1 MILFYKNRK
10 ISVFDVILYLK
21 FEEKLFTFVLL
32 MIVGGICGYLLRK
45 RAFPDVMT
53 VITWLVYALL
63 LLLGIEVGAN
73 EVLVSSLHSIGV
85 TGAIIAVVSTIG
97 SCLCAM
103 LLWHWAG
110 KDMKRGTKVSGSTI
124 AKSESPLKGSIVI
137 VGFFAVGIILGFF
150 RIIPDTYVRDIS
162 YGVLCVMLFCVGFGL
177 GCKPAMLKRFRSL
190 SPRLMLLPVVTIIGT
205 LIACLLLSFFMNYSI
220 PSVLAVGSGFG
231 YYSLSSILISQS
243 LGAELGTIALLCNIV
258 RELMV
263 LLGAPLLAKMFG
275 PLAPISAG
283 GATTMDSTLPVI
295 MRTLGE
301 DFVLLSMFHGFLV
314 DFSVPF
320 LVTFFCSL

>member
-1 MILFYKNRK
+1 M
-10 ISVFDVILYLK
+10 
-21 FEEKLFTFVLL
+21 FTFIFL
-32 MIVGGICGYLLRK
+32 MIVGGVCGYFLRK
-45 RAFPDVMT
+45 LVLPDVMV

-63 LLLGIEVGAN
+63 LFLGVEVGAN
-73 EVLVSSLHSIGV
+73 DVLMSSLGSIGLA
-85 TGAIIAVVSTIG
+85 GIIIAVVSTLG
-97 SCLCAM
+97 SCVCAM
-103 LLWHWAG
+103 LLGHWAG
-110 KDMKRGTKVSGSTI
+110 KEMSKGVETVNSSIEKSG
-124 AKSESPLKGSIVI
+124 SPLKSSMV
-137 VGFFAVGIILGFF
+137 VLTFFVVGICLGCF
-150 RIIPDTYVRDIS
+150 RVFPDDIVRDRS

-177 GCKPAMLKRFRSL
+177 GCKPAMLKRFSSL
-190 SPRLMLLPVVTIIGT
+190 SPRLMLLPMATILGT
-205 LIACLLLSFFMNYSI
+205 VIACVLLSFFVNYSMA
-220 PSVLAVGSGFG
+220 SVLAIGSGFG

-243 LGAELGTIALLCNIV
+243 IGTEAGTIALLCNIA

-263 LLGAPLLAKMFG
+263 LLGAPLLLRLFG

>member
-1 MILFYKNRK
+1 M
-10 ISVFDVILYLK
+10 D
-21 FEEKLFTFVLL
+21 EKVFTFVFL
-32 MIVGGICGYLLRK
+32 MIVGGVCGYFLRK
-45 RAFPDVMT
+45 RAFPDVMS

-73 EVLVSSLHSIGV
+73 EKLMSSLHTIGLS
-85 TGAIIAVVSTIG
+85 GLIIAVVSTLG

-103 LLWHWAG
+103 FLWQWAG
-110 KDMKRGTKVSGSTI
+110 KRMKRAGTTASQEHVAG
-124 AKSESPLKGSIVI
+124 ESPLKGSIVI
-137 VGFFAVGIILGFF
+137 VGFFVVGIILGYFKLVG
-150 RIIPDTYVRDIS
+150 DTYVRDIS

-177 GCKPAMLKRFRSL
+177 GCKPAMLKRFKSL
-190 SPRLMLLPVVTIIGT
+190 GFRLMLLPVATILGT
-205 LIACLLLSFFMNYSI
+205 VVACMLLSLFMDYSVA
-220 PSVLAVGSGFG
+220 SVLAVGSGFG

-243 LGAELGTIALLCNIV
+243 LGAELGTVALLCNIV

-263 LLGAPLLAKMFG
+263 LLGAPLLARMFG

-320 LVTFFCSL
+320 LVTFFCSLA